1 VLHLFSQLGGEV
13 KPLGHQELLGERL
26 GERAFVTKEFPDKGK
41 TAEIGF
47 QLQDQVGVTRLTG
60 NAKTPVSCVAL
71 S

>member
-1 VLHLFSQLGGEV
+1 MLHLFSQLGGEV
-13 KPLGHQELLGERL
+13 KPLGHQELL

-47 QLQDQVGVTRLTG
+47 QLQYQVGVTRLTG
-60 NAKTPVSCVAL
+60 NAKAPISCVAL